1 MARKKAKALVEGGKE
16 NFQTPRNAGA
26 NGAQYPK
33 GFGDGNIAG
42 AVDIHR
48 TPAVRSDKSV
58 DAIDMDKMLA
68 AENDEND
75 GSGLSDAEIG
85 AMIQQELSDARVYI
99 DLEVGPM
106 RAAATMAY
114 RGILDTADPNEDVL
128 TVTSQSYLD
137 ESISPA
143 TRSEIASR
151 DVRDSILGLMPDLLR
166 IFTSTESVCEYKPE
180 VVTDVDMAEQ
190 ATDYANFVFMR
201 DNPGFMV
208 LHDAFKDAMKFKTS
222 VVKVYWDDAERVR
235 TEHYRNLDPTAVFV
249 LENDTEVEQID
260 VLRKIVVNSATGEV
274 SQKKSENDLPL
285 VDVRLKRRI
294 KNGRIRV
301 ETLPPEEFIIDRR
314 ARSLWCE
321 GPGMR
326 GFTVCG
332 HRSMKTVGEM
342 VALGFDENVIREHVT
357 SPELDTNVEYIAR
370 QPWARVVGSFDGMNP
385 STQRVLVVEAYAW
398 IDSDGDG
405 IAELWQIWTAG
416 PSYKIIHRE
425 PVNCL
430 PFADFQCDP
439 EPHTFFGESIAD
451 VTMDIQ
457 RIKTQIWRD
466 SLDSLAQ
473 SVRPRM
479 AIVEGQVNYDDVL
492 NNEVGSIIRMRAPGM
507 VQPMETPF
515 VGQAAFPMIE
525 YVDSVLEKRT
535 GVSLQSMGLD
545 ADSLQSTTRLAVQQ
559 QVSSSQGRV
568 ELLARLFAEGM
579 RKVFKLILDLSVANQ
594 DRPRVVQL
602 RGKWTPV
609 DPRYW
614 NADMGVE
621 IAVGLGNGTAEQK
634 IQVLMGIKQ
643 AQEQILQTLGPNN
656 PICSMAQY
664 SNTLRKLAELSGFRN
679 ASMFFN
685 AVDPNWQPP
694 AGTGQPPPN
703 PQMITAQAQ
712 AQKVQNDIQ
721 LDNQR
726 FQLDQQKA
734 AAENARLTAKDQF
747 EQQIRIRQLEIDSGM
762 RARTDYANA
771 TQNALDSDREH
782 EHATAKLAFE
792 QQQAAQQPQHDRMQN
807 ADNNASKERIAG
819 MMAKAQQNKPKAE
832 GARK

>member
-1 MARKKAKALVEGGKE
+1 MARKKAKTGLVESGKE

-26 NGAQYPK
+26 NGAQFPK
-33 GFGDGNIAG
+33 GFGGDYIADS
-42 AVDIHR
+42 ADIHR
-48 TPAVRSDKSV
+48 TGAVRSDKLT
-58 DAIDMDKMLA
+58 AGEPM
-68 AENDEND
+68 
-75 GSGLSDAEIG
+75 SDDEIG
-85 AMIQQELSDARVYI
+85 ALIQQELTDARVYI

-128 TVTSQSYLD
+128 AVTSQSYLD

-151 DVRDSILGLMPDLLR
+151 DVRDSILGLLPDLMR
-166 IFTSTESVCEYKPE
+166 IFSSSESVCEYKPM
-180 VVTDVDMAEQ
+180 TADDVPMAEQ

-208 LHDAFKDAMKFKTS
+208 LHSVFKDAMKYKSS
-222 VVKVYWDDAERVR
+222 VVKVWWDDSVVVR
-235 TEHYRNLDPTAVFV
+235 TEHYRNLDPLAVFI
-249 LENDTEVEQID
+249 LENDTEVEEIEILSRVYVDQNGD
-260 VLRKIVVNSATGEV
+260 PTTKKD
-274 SQKKSENDLPL
+274 QKGTPL

-301 ETLPPEEFIIDRR
+301 EALAPEEFIIDRR
-314 ARSLWCE
+314 ARALE
-321 GPGMR
+321 YGK
-326 GFTVCG
+326 FTVCA

-342 VALGFDENVIREHVT
+342 VALGFDEDVIREHVT
-357 SPELDTNVEYIAR
+357 SPEMDTNVEYIAR

-385 STQRVLVVEAYAW
+385 SMQRVMVCESYAW

-405 IAELWQIWTAG
+405 VPELWQIWTAG

-425 PVNCL
+425 PVEAL

-473 SVRPRM
+473 SIRPRM

-492 NNEVGSIIRMRAPGM
+492 NNEVGSIVRMRQPGM
-507 VQPMETPF
+507 VQPLDTPF

-535 GVSLQSMGLD
+535 GVSLQSLGLD
-545 ADSLQSTTRLAVQQ
+545 PDSLQSTTRLAVQQ
-559 QVSSSQGRV
+559 QVSNSQGRV
-568 ELLARLFAEGM
+568 ELLARILAEGM
-579 RKVFKLILDLSVANQ
+579 RKVFKLILNLSVTHQ
-594 DRPRVVQL
+594 DRPRVIEL
-602 RGKWTPV
+602 RGKWVPV

-614 NADMGVE
+614 NADMAVE
-621 IAVGLGNGTAEQK
+621 IAVGIGNGSNEQK
-634 IQVLMGIKQ
+634 IQVLMGVKQ
-643 AQEQILQTLGPNN
+643 TQEQIIQMLGPQN
-656 PICSMAQY
+656 PLCSMAQY
-664 SNTLRKLAELSGFRN
+664 SNTLRKIVELSGFKN
-679 ASMFFN
+679 SSAFFN

-694 AGTGQPPPN
+694 QAAAPQPN
-703 PQMITAQAQ
+703 PQLMDAQTNQQKAQAQ
-712 AQKVQNDIQ
+712 IA
-721 LDNQR
+721 LDRQR
-726 FQLDQQKA
+726 FELEVQKA
-734 AAENARLTAKDQF
+734 NAEHARIAAKDQA
-747 EQQIRIRQLEIDSGM
+747 EMQLRIREMEM
-762 RARTDYANA
+762 RGDHEARTNLASAMQSMQTQQDEHRLATLQLGADIEGQRQQNEMGQLNA
-771 TQNALDSDREH
+771 QATVASQHQQNH
-782 EHATAKLAFE
+782 
-792 QQQAAQQPQHDRMQN
+792 
-807 ADNNASKERIAG
+807 DNNASKERIAG
-819 MMAKAQQNKPKAE
+819 MMAKAQSNKPKAE

>member
-16 NFQTPRNAGA
+16 NFQTPKNAGA
-26 NGAQYPK
+26 NGAQWPK
-33 GFGDGNIAG
+33 GFGGDSFADS
-42 AVDIHR
+42 VDIHR
-48 TPAVRSDKSV
+48 TPGVRSDKV
-58 DAIDMDKMLA
+58 MDDGGA
-68 AENDEND
+68 DDNENALDDN
-75 GSGLSDAEIG
+75 EIG
-85 AMIQQELSDARVYI
+85 AMIQQELTDARVYI
-99 DLEVGPM
+99 DLEVGPL

-114 RGILDTADPNEDVL
+114 RGIVDLADPDEDIS
-128 TVTSQSYLD
+128 VTSESYLD

-143 TRSEIASR
+143 TQTEIASR
-151 DVRDSILGLMPDLLR
+151 DVRDSILGLLPDLMR
-166 IFTSTESVCEYKPE
+166 IFTSTESVCEFKPMT
-180 VVTDVDMAEQ
+180 VDDVPMAEQ

-208 LHDAFKDAMKFKTS
+208 LHSAFKDAMKYKTGI
-222 VVKVYWDDAERVR
+222 VKVWWDDSVRVR
-235 TEHYRNLDPTAVFV
+235 TEHYRNLDPMAVFI
-249 LENDTEVEQID
+249 LENDTEVETIEILKRIYVDQD
-260 VLRKIVVNSATGEV
+260 GNPTE
-274 SQKKSENDLPL
+274 KKTADGTPL
-285 VDVRLKRRI
+285 VDVRVKRKI
-294 KNGRIRV
+294 TNGRIRV
-301 ETLPPEEFIIDRR
+301 ECLAPEEFIIDRR
-314 ARSLWCE
+314 ARSLE
-321 GPGMR
+321 K
-326 GFTVCG
+326 FTVCG

-342 VALGFDENVIREHVT
+342 VAMGFDEDVIREHVT

-385 STQRVLVVEAYAW
+385 SLQRVLIVEAYAW

-405 IAELWQIWTAG
+405 IPELWQIWTAG

-425 PVNCL
+425 PVECL

-473 SVRPRM
+473 AVRPRM

-492 NNEVGSIIRMRAPGM
+492 NNEVGSIIRMRQPGM

-515 VGQAAFPMIE
+515 VGQSAFPMIE

-568 ELLARLFAEGM
+568 ELLSRILAEGM
-579 RKVFKLILDLSVANQ
+579 RKVFKLILNLSVQNQ

-602 RGKWTPV
+602 RGKWVPI

-621 IAVGLGNGTAEQK
+621 IDVGLGHGTDEQK
-634 IQVLMGIKQ
+634 LTVLMGVKQ

-664 SNTLRKLAELSGFRN
+664 SNTLRKIVELSGFKN
-679 ASMFFN
+679 SSMFFN
-685 AVDPNWQPP
+685 AVPADWQPP
-694 AGTGQPPPN
+694 ANTQQPPPN
-703 PQMITAQAQ
+703 PQLITAQAQ
-712 AQKVQNDIQ
+712 QQKTQSDIQ
-721 LDNQR
+721 LDQQR
-726 FQLDQQKA
+726 FQMDQQKTQW
-734 AAENARLTAKDQF
+734 EQQRLTQKDQMDYQLRVR
-747 EQQIRIRQLEIDSGM
+747 EMEMSHDQDARMNLAKVQRENQDADAQHRLDTIRLGADIQNQHQTHNLSAVQAGAQIASQHS
-762 RARTDYANA
+762 
-771 TQNALDSDREH
+771 QNRE
-782 EHATAKLAFE
+782 
-792 QQQAAQQPQHDRMQN
+792 
-807 ADNNASKERIAG
+807 NNASKERISA
-819 MMAKAQQNKPKAE
+819 MMARHKAAEKPAAKAE
-832 GARK
+832 